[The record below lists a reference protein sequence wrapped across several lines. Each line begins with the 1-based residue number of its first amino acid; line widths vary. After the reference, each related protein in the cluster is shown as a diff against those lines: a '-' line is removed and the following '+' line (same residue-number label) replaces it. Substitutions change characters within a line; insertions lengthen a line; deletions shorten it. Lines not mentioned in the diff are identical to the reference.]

1 MPQNLSKQKITLSLF
16 AGFVFM
22 FMVSCQYEFIVP
34 EEVIIP
40 DTISFSE
47 DVIPIFNAKC
57 NNGGCHAAGFGILD
71 LSPANAWEDLFRK
84 NQIDVDNPAQSPLY
98 IKLTASGSTHQGRS
112 TAQEQATILEWINKG
127 AQNN

>member
-1 MPQNLSKQKITLSLF
+1 MPQNLSKQKIILSLF

-22 FMVSCQYEFIVP
+22 FMISCQYEFIVP

-40 DTISFSE
+40 ETVSFSE

-57 NNGGCHAAGFGILD
+57 NGSGCHASGFPILD
-71 LSPANAWEDLFRK
+71 LSPANAYDDLFRK
-84 NQIDVDNPAQSPLY
+84 NQINLDTPEESPLY
-98 IKLTASGSTHQGRS
+98 VKLVESGSTHQGRS

>member
-22 FMVSCQYEFIVP
+22 FMISCQYEFIVP

-40 DTISFSE
+40 ETVSFSE
-47 DVIPIFNAKC
+47 DVIPIFNASC
-57 NNGGCHAAGFGILD
+57 NVSGCHVAGHGVLD
-71 LSPANAWEDLFRK
+71 LSPANAYDDLFRK
-84 NQIDVDNPAQSPLY
+84 NLIDVNNPAQSPLY
-98 IKLTASGSTHQGRS
+98 VKLTASGSTHQGRS
-112 TAQEQATILEWINKG
+112 TPQQQATILEWINKG